1 MHRLVLLLTLSIGL
15 AACETVPS
23 DETVDPLSPAAAPA
37 APAAT
42 DAVARYAVG
51 ASPGA
56 SAPVMSGTGSSV
68 TVQVGSYYTSALG
81 ERCRRVVLSD
91 GFGRSQVSAVCL
103 VDAGWTTVVGL

>member
-1 MHRLVLLLTLSIGL
+1 MHRLVLLLRLGNGL
-15 AACETVPS
+15 AACEAVPS
-23 DETVDPLSPAAAPA
+23 GKTVDPLSPAA

>member
-15 AACETVPS
+15 AACETTS
-23 DETVDPLSPAAAPA
+23 SNETTDPLSPAAV
-37 APAAT
+37 PAAT
-42 DAVARYAVG
+42 DAVARYAVD

-56 SAPVMSGTGSSV
+56 SAPVISGAGSSIV
-68 TVQVGSYYTSALG
+68 VQVGSYYTSALG

-103 VDAGWTTVVGL
+103 VDNGWTTVVGL